1 MTSKLKTISK
11 NVNKQVLLNEKN
23 ITIDAKHNEM
33 IHHFIHLQ
41 DSVPNLKDELKKLT
55 LEYNNKDLSR
65 KNDLDYI
72 VYRDN
77 LRDKINNLKSK
88 INNILNNE
96 DINNYYLNVGTLLHS
111 YYENIEN
118 SKNDEENTTLDN
130 FENNFLYNEED
141 EMIEKKDH
149 YNSVIQFFNNRTM
162 EKNND
167 NINTNDN
174 VYTTLKMSDFI
185 KQEEKFKKKNIL
197 DEYLQKIDPNH
208 ISKIKIDL
216 SICKCPQCD
225 IEMILYPSDGIQICG
240 SCGFQQNVLIESDKP
255 SFKDPPL
262 EICYFSY
269 KRINHFNELLLT
281 TKKILK
287 SIKNK
292 LHFKFLKYIFLIN

>member
-11 NVNKQVLLNEKN
+11 NVNKQILLNEKN

-33 IHHFIHLQ
+33 INHFINLQ
-41 DSVPNLKDELKKLT
+41 ESVPLLKDELKKLIS
-55 LEYNNKDLSR
+55 EYNNKDITR

-88 INNILNNE
+88 INNIINNE

-118 SKNDEENTTLDN
+118 SKNDEQNNNLND
-130 FENNFLYNEED
+130 FENNFLYNDED
-141 EMIEKKDH
+141 DIIEKKDN
-149 YNSVIQFFNNRTM
+149 YNSVIHFFNNRTL
-162 EKNND
+162 EKNHN
-167 NINTNDN
+167 NNEN
-174 VYTTLKMSDFI
+174 VLTTLKMSDFI
-185 KQEEKFKKKNIL
+185 KHEEKFKKKNIL

-240 SCGFQQNVLIESDKP
+240 TCGFQQNVLIESDKP

-269 KRINHFNELLLT
+269 KRINHFNECLRQ
-281 TKKILK
+281 KI
-287 SIKNK
+287 
-292 LHFKFLKYIFLIN
+292 FKRIGNIYKFLINYILF

>member
-1 MTSKLKTISK
+1 
-11 NVNKQVLLNEKN
+11 LLNEKN

-33 IHHFIHLQ
+33 INHFINLQ
-41 DSVPNLKDELKKLT
+41 ESVPLLKDELKKLIS
-55 LEYNNKDLSR
+55 EYNNKDITR

-88 INNILNNE
+88 INNIINNE

-118 SKNDEENTTLDN
+118 SKNDEQNNNLND
-130 FENNFLYNEED
+130 FENNFLYNDED
-141 EMIEKKDH
+141 DIIEKKDN
-149 YNSVIQFFNNRTM
+149 YNSVIHFFNNRTL
-162 EKNND
+162 EKNHN
-167 NINTNDN
+167 NNEN
-174 VYTTLKMSDFI
+174 VLTTLKMSDFI
-185 KQEEKFKKKNIL
+185 KHEEKFKKKNIL

-240 SCGFQQNVLIESDKP
+240 TCGFQQNVLIESDKP

-269 KRINHFNELLLT
+269 KRINHFNECLRQ
-281 TKKILK
+281 KI
-287 SIKNK
+287 
-292 LHFKFLKYIFLIN
+292 FKRIGNIYKFLINYILF

>member
-1 MTSKLKTISK
+1 MTSKLKTVYK

-33 IHHFIHLQ
+33 MNHFIHIQ
-41 DSVPNLKDELKKLT
+41 DSIPNLKDELKKLIS
-55 LEYNNKDLSR
+55 EYNNKDLSR

-77 LRDKINNLKSK
+77 LRDKINHLKSK
-88 INNILNNE
+88 INNIVNNE

-111 YYENIEN
+111 YYENVEN
-118 SKNDEENTTLDN
+118 SKNNEENIQSND
-130 FENNFLYNEED
+130 FENNFLNNDED
-141 EMIEKKDH
+141 ETIEKKDN
-149 YNSVIQFFNNRTM
+149 YNSVIQFFNNRTL
-162 EKNND
+162 EKNEN
-167 NINTNDN
+167 NNNEN
-174 VYTTLKMSDFI
+174 VFTSLKMSDFI

-197 DEYLQKIDPNH
+197 DEYLQKIDPNY

-281 TKKILK
+281 TKNILK
-287 SIKNK
+287 SINIIY
-292 LHFKFLKYIFLIN
+292 YILTF